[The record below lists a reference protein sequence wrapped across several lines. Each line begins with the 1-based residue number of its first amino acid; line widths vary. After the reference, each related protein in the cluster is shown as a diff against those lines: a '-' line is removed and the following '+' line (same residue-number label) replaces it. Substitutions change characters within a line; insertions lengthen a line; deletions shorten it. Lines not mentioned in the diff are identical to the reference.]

1 MVRNMKNTDC
11 KAGTRSRFARAA
23 LLSAAVAVSFGL
35 ALAVQVDVDHG
46 LTVAK
51 PAFAGNGNGGGNG
64 NGNGGGNGNGNGNG
78 NGQQVPIIS
87 TGPTPADEAIDAIA
101 DESGETTTTEMP
113 LIAEDAPPATIE
125 VVKELAGLPEESAL
139 SDEEELEAIRTGWG
153 TWRTADGPET
163 VVSQ

>member
-1 MVRNMKNTDC
+1 MVRRMKNTDC
-11 KAGTRSRFARAA
+11 KAGTRSRFVRAA
-23 LLSAAVAVSFGL
+23 LFSAAVAVSFGL

-46 LTVAK
+46 LTIAK

-64 NGNGGGNGNGNGNG
+64 NGNAGGNGNG

-101 DESGETTTTEMP
+101 DDGGETTNTEMP

-139 SDEEELEAIRTGWG
+139 SDE
-153 TWRTADGPET
+153 
-163 VVSQ
+163 